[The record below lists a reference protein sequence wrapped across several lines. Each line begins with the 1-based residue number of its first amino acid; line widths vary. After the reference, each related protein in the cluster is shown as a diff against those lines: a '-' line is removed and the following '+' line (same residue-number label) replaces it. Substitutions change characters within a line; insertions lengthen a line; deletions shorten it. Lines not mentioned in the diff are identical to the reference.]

1 MIPGQGS
8 AGWLPTAASFRWPPT
23 RLAAITRCVPG
34 SQCRPPRRLPLRRF
48 ELFGGRPAG
57 RRGGTDDVDFGTR
70 VDPAAGPSSPPAAA
84 WAAESNGRTHPT
96 AQARRPGAPL
106 SACPYRTRRRNR
118 AVATRLRNRTGG
130 LTQPAGE
137 PGQHLPAPGPE
148 EPCPH
153 PQPGTRV
160 SALSHHPAVECYRPR
175 TRLSVGPPRPALDE
189 AQPGRRPKDPVP
201 VSGRL
206 RRVLSLPAGHRWSR
220 GFRATEP
227 SAGYCRVT
235 ST

>member
-1 MIPGQGS
+1 MQAALPWTNAAARTARNPSGS
-8 AGWLPTAASFRWPPT
+8 ASLAQPSIRWPGTSVATAGQFP
-23 RLAAITRCVPG
+23 LALDDVLDDPHGG
-34 SQCRPPRRLPLRRF
+34 SAVAPHARQPAAVPPR
-48 ELFGGRPAG
+48 
-57 RRGGTDDVDFGTR
+57 
-70 VDPAAGPSSPPAAA
+70 
-84 WAAESNGRTHPT
+84 NGRTHPT

-148 EPCPH
+148 ETCPH

-201 VSGRL
+201 VSGRSGGYSPC
-206 RRVLSLPAGHRWSR
+206 RAGHRWSR